1 MNKEFVETY
10 KMNMLIVGLERE
22 YKLHNYELKI
32 RRKLIE
38 IAEIKEIVR
47 IIGGDNWCRAK

>member
-1 MNKEFVETY
+1 MKFLT
-10 KMNMLIVGLERE
+10 VGLERE

-38 IAEIKEIVR
+38 IAEITEIVR
-47 IIGGDNWCRAK
+47 IIGGENWCRAK

>member
-10 KMNMLIVGLERE
+10 KIKILMVGLERE
-22 YKLHNYELKI
+22 EKLHNYELKI

-47 IIGGDNWCRAK
+47 IIGGENWCRTK